1 MPPEW
6 RLTFYNT
13 QFNCVYV
20 PSDQWQGAEGTML
33 EQWAEDTHHHF
44 LFLLESV
51 EGGEVPSP
59 LQGKA
64 LCISRQD
71 ERITWFDGHS
81 DIRQLAESF
90 KRETKGLKFVLSRDG
105 DLAQIE
111 RVRTLLELMGL
122 MA

>member
-1 MPPEW
+1 
-6 RLTFYNT
+6 
-13 QFNCVYV
+13 
-20 PSDQWQGAEGTML
+20 ML
-33 EQWAEDTHHHF
+33 EQWVEDTHDRF

-51 EGGEVPSP
+51 EGEEVPRQ

-64 LCISRQD
+64 LCISQQD

-81 DIRQLAESF
+81 DIRQLAEMF
-90 KRETKGLKFVLSRDG
+90 QGKKKGLRFALSKDG

-111 RVRTLLELMGL
+111 RVRTLLELTGL